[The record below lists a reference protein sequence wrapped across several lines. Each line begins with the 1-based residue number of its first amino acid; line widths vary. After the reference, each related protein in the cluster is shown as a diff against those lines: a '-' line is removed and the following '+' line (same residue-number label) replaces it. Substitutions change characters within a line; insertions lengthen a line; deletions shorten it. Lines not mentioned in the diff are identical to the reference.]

1 MHGSGQDGKWGGL
14 FHYSNACQ
22 HGHAHEKPGQTYF
35 VHTGFLP
42 WAVFVE
48 NGVQQSVRA
57 SVFLTLSAHFEKYLS
72 NKSYQTIMTRKTLG
86 LTRKRNK
93 DAKPV
98 AEEAEAMVEVEG
110 EADPQK
116 RFLNAVAI
124 NPTPGI
130 RLESGSEKLTVRAM
144 DLITPIGM
152 GQRGLIVAPP
162 GSGKSTVL
170 KHICQA
176 VGKAYPEIKL
186 YALLIDERPEEVTD
200 FRRSVPAEVHASSS
214 DESYAH
220 HVRVADELLD
230 IARQQAG
237 EGHNVMIVID
247 SLTRLSRVHNAE
259 RKSSGRTMSG
269 GVDARAME
277 IPRRF
282 FGAARNI
289 ENGGSLTILA
299 TVLVD
304 TGSRMDQVIFE
315 EFKGTGNMEL
325 VLSRDV
331 ANQRIFPA
339 LDISKSSTRR
349 EELLLDPKDLDKI
362 RALRRALGG
371 LKPLEGTKKLVELL
385 EKYPTNAELLKNIPG
400 PG

>member
-1 MHGSGQDGKWGGL
+1 MGTDLFYKTGQGDCARFYKGGRWCR
-14 FHYSNACQ
+14 SWIQAACR
-22 HGHAHEKPGQTYF
+22 PDR
-35 VHTGFLP
+35 
-42 WAVFVE
+42 AVFVE
-48 NGVQQSVRA
+48 NGVQPSVRA
-57 SVFLTLSAHFEKYLS
+57 SVFLTLSAHFGKYPS

-86 LTRKRNK
+86 LTRKRNT

-98 AEEAEAMVEVEG
+98 AEAAEAMVEVEG

-124 NPTPGI
+124 HPTPGI
-130 RLESGSEKLTVRAM
+130 RLESGSEELTVRAM

-230 IARQQAG
+230 TARQQAG

-277 IPRRF
+277 IPRRL

-349 EELLLDPKDLDKI
+349 EELLLDPKDLNKI
-362 RALRRALGG
+362 RALRRAFGG

-385 EKYPTNAELLKNIPG
+385 EKHPTNAELLNNVPG